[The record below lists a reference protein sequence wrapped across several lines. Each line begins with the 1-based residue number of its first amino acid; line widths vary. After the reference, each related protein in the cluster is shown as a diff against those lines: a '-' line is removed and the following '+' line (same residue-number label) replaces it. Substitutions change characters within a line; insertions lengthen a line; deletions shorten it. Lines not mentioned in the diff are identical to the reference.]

1 MPQNSH
7 KTMSQTLFDT
17 RQRAD
22 ELLREAIAIWRQ
34 SNYSEHLE
42 GLEKDPVFSILMSAV
57 AWQANETDNE
67 IARIKADVLEEYA
80 KALVPYEAAHAVPAT
95 LTIEAKTAPEVSE
108 VKIDHRMPFVL
119 GEDGWKLMPIFK
131 TRVLSMQVTDVH
143 RIDGR
148 RWVVN
153 IVSDYIIRDLSLLCF
168 TLQTAE
174 YHHVTFRIEGKEL
187 SVIRPSQYSEL
198 PLTDPFLLD
207 NALYSEQPYYNPASG
222 ILDLFAL
229 QNLRTYV
236 VRPGSP
242 ESFFQSPANHFTL
255 EVEFSGIPANFRFT
269 PSMLHLN
276 TILLAN
282 AYEEHTTL
290 EAKSPISR
298 IAGSGE
304 GLSGGG
310 QLMHLIRPAEEQIY
324 ANTRIRVRRVNADR
338 FNQSGLVRLL
348 GSMIDKLQSDYY
360 AFQFLRQ
367 SQGTESLY
375 HLRTCLQ
382 KLLSAAQQSDSS
394 NVAGTYL
401 IVEGL
406 PAVNVEARYLMTN
419 GSAVNSSIKSRAR
432 VLLPPGLE
440 ESSAVYIGD
449 PVQGRDETD
458 PRSATEMVRYHI
470 VTADRIVTMADIRA
484 FCFNQLM
491 QTYSITRNMVTDIH
505 IAPHLTEYVPHQSN
519 ACGYEIRVVITI
531 AETPFVH
538 RSFLDKIKQ
547 AEILLEKM
555 MAVRSANIYPITVKI
570 EVK

>member
-1 MPQNSH
+1 M
-7 KTMSQTLFDT
+7 
-17 RQRAD
+17 
-22 ELLREAIAIWRQ
+22 REAIAIWRQ
-34 SNYSEHLE
+34 SNYSEYLE

-80 KALVPYEAAHAVPAT
+80 QALVPYEAAHAVPAT
-95 LTIEAKTAPEVSE
+95 LTIETKTAPEVRE
-108 VKIDHRMPFVL
+108 VEIDHRSPFAL
-119 GEDGWKLMPIFK
+119 GEDGWKMMPVFR
-131 TRVLSMQVTDVH
+131 TRVLNMQVADIR

-148 RWVVN
+148 RWAVN

-174 YHHVTFRIEGKEL
+174 YHHVTFRVDGKEL
-187 SVIRPSQYSEL
+187 AVIRPSQYSEL
-198 PLTDPFLLD
+198 PLTEPFLLD

-236 VRPGSP
+236 VRPRQP
-242 ESFFQSPANHFTL
+242 EAFFEAPANHFTI

-282 AYEEHTTL
+282 AYEAHTTL
-290 EAKSPISR
+290 DTKMPISR
-298 IAGSGE
+298 IAGNGE
-304 GLSGGG
+304 GLAGGG

-324 ANTRIRVRRVNADR
+324 ANTRIRVRRVSADR

-348 GSMIDKLQSDYY
+348 SSLIDKLHSDYY
-360 AFQFLRQ
+360 AFQYLKLP
-367 SQGTESLY
+367 QGSSILY
-375 HLRTCLQ
+375 HLRTYFQ
-382 KLLSAAQQSDSS
+382 KMLDAARDNDPH

-401 IVEGL
+401 FVDGL
-406 PAVNVEARYLMTN
+406 RGVNVDVRYLMTN
-419 GSAVNSSIKSRAR
+419 GAAINNSIKARAR
-432 VLLPPGLE
+432 VSLPPGLE
-440 ESSAVYIGD
+440 DVSSSYVGD
-449 PVQGRDETD
+449 PVLGRDEND
-458 PRSATEMVRYHI
+458 LHNATEMVRYHI
-470 VTADRIVTMADIRA
+470 ITADRIVTMADIRA

-491 QTYSITRNMVTDIH
+491 QTYSITRSMVTNIH
-505 IAPHLTEYVPHQSN
+505 IAPHLVDYAPRQDN